1 MEIWIIVALTWE
13 RGIGFQNKIPWHYKE
28 DLQHFKRI
36 TIGNAIIMGRKTYE
50 SIGRPL
56 PSRHNIVVSS
66 VDIDGVK
73 TVRTIEDGVEYAR
86 SLNVKYLWVCGGVA
100 IYDHFLNNYAI
111 DGFSITEIPYHKCD
125 TFIKTDISEYLTNYK
140 KQFKTKM
147 RGDDIIIRM
156 YSRENI
162 TYRTVDDDYLD
173 LIARIMANGEIR
185 ETRNGETL
193 SVFSEKISVD
203 LRKGFPL
210 LTTKKMFYNGII
222 HELLWF
228 IKGNTD
234 SRILEEKGVK
244 IWSGNTSKEF
254 LEAKGLPYE
263 AGIGG
268 PIYGYMWRRFGE
280 KYKYSV
286 GACAEEKETAGLEK
300 GVDQLKNIVDEI
312 RKNPTSRRLFMSA
325 WNPCQLDQMCLPPCH
340 VSYQFYVRNGELE
353 CQMYQRSADV
363 FLGLPFNIAS
373 VALLTHLIAS
383 VCGLGVGNIH
393 IVIGDAHIYKEHLDA
408 VRTQLSR
415 QNERYILPSLK
426 LKRKAKEV
434 WDYNFEDIEIVDY
447 ESAPAIKAR
456 MLC

>member
-1 MEIWIIVALTWE
+1 MEIWIIVAFTCQY
-13 RGIGFQNKIPWHYKE
+13 GIGFQNKIPWYYKE
-28 DLQHFKRI
+28 DLQHFKKL
-36 TIGNAIIMGRKTYE
+36 TTGNAVIMGRKTYE

-66 VDIDGVK
+66 TDIDGVK
-73 TVRTIEDGVEYAR
+73 TVRTIEDGVAYAQ
-86 SLNVKYLWVCGGVA
+86 SLNVKYLWVCGGA
-100 IYDHFLNNYAI
+100 MIYDYFMNNYTI
-111 DGFSITEIPYHKCD
+111 DGFSITEIPYQKCD
-125 TFIKTDISEYLTNYK
+125 TFIKTDIYEYLINYK
-140 KQFKTKM
+140 KQFKTKI
-147 RGDDIIIRM
+147 RGNDIIIRM
-156 YSRENI
+156 YSRHNI

-173 LIARIMANGEIR
+173 LITRIMDNGERR

-254 LEAKGLPYE
+254 LEANGLPYE
-263 AGIGG
+263 EGIGG

-280 KYKYSV
+280 KYKYRV
-286 GACAEEKETAGLEK
+286 GAEEKETAGLEK

-393 IVIGDAHIYKEHLDA
+393 IVIGDAHIYKEHIDA
-408 VRTQLSR
+408 VKIQLGR
-415 QNERYILPSLK
+415 RNERYILPSLR
-426 LKRKAKEV
+426 LKRKAQEV

>member
-1 MEIWIIVALTWE
+1 MEIWIIVALTGQY
-13 RGIGFQNKIPWHYKE
+13 GIGFQNKIPWNYKE
-28 DLQHFKRI
+28 DLQHFKR
-36 TIGNAIIMGRKTYE
+36 TTVGNAVIMGRKTYE

-66 VDIDGVK
+66 TDINGVK
-73 TVRTIEDGVEYAR
+73 TVRTVEDGVEYAR
-86 SLNVKYLWVCGGVA
+86 FLNVKYLWVCGGGT
-100 IYDHFLNNYAI
+100 IYDYFLNNYQI
-111 DGFSITEIPYHKCD
+111 DGFSITEIPHYECD
-125 TFIKTDISEYLTNYK
+125 TFIKTDISEYLMNYQ
-140 KQFKTKM
+140 KQFKTKTLQQ
-147 RGDDIIIRM
+147 DILIKM
-156 YSRENI
+156 YSRPNI
-162 TYRTVDDDYLD
+162 TYRTIDDDYFD
-173 LIARIMANGEIR
+173 LVSRIMANGEIR
-185 ETRNGETL
+185 DTRNGETL
-193 SVFSEKISVD
+193 SIFSEKISVD

-228 IKGNTD
+228 IQGNTD
-234 SRILEEKGVK
+234 SRVLEANGVK
-244 IWSGNTSKEF
+244 IWSGNTSNEF
-254 LEAKGLPYE
+254 LEANGLPYE
-263 AGIGG
+263 EGIGG

-280 KYKYSV
+280 KYKYRV
-286 GACAEEKETAGLEK
+286 AGEERETDGLEK

-312 RKNPTSRRLFMSA
+312 RKNPSSRRLFMSA
-325 WNPCQLDQMCLPPCH
+325 WNPCQLSQMCLPPCH

-408 VRTQLSR
+408 VKIQLGR
-415 QNERYILPSLK
+415 RNERYLLPSLR
-426 LKRKAKEV
+426 LRRKVQEV
-434 WDYNFEDIEIVDY
+434 WDYKFEDIEIVDY
-447 ESAPAIKAR
+447 ESAPAIRAR

>member
-1 MEIWIIVALTWE
+1 MEIWIIVAFTCQY
-13 RGIGFQNKIPWHYKE
+13 GIGFQNKIPWYYKE
-28 DLQHFKRI
+28 DLQHFKRM
-36 TIGNAIIMGRKTYE
+36 TIGNAVIMGRKTYE

-56 PSRHNIVVSS
+56 SSRHNIVVSS
-66 VDIDGVK
+66 TDIDGVK
-73 TVRTIEDGVEYAR
+73 TVRTVEDGVAYAR
-86 SLNVKYLWVCGGVA
+86 LLNVKYLWVCGGA
-100 IYDHFLNNYAI
+100 TIYDYFMNNYII
-111 DGFSITEIPYHKCD
+111 DGFSITEIPYQECD
-125 TFIKTDISEYLTNYK
+125 TFIKTDIYEYLTNYK

-147 RGDDIIIRM
+147 RGNDIIIRM
-156 YSRENI
+156 YSRQNI
-162 TYRTVDDDYLD
+162 TFRTVDDDYLD
-173 LIARIMANGEIR
+173 LIARIMENGERR

-254 LEAKGLPYE
+254 LEANGLPYE
-263 AGIGG
+263 EGIGG

-280 KYKYSV
+280 KYKYKV
-286 GACAEEKETAGLEK
+286 GAEEKETAGLEK

-393 IVIGDAHIYKEHLDA
+393 VVIGDAHIYKEHLDA
-408 VRTQLSR
+408 VKTQLGR
-415 QNERYILPSLK
+415 RNERYILPSLR
-426 LKRKAKEV
+426 LRRKVKEV

>member
-1 MEIWIIVALTWE
+1 MEIWIIVALTCE
-13 RGIGFQNKIPWHYKE
+13 YGIGFQNKIPWYYKE
-28 DLQHFKRI
+28 DLQHFKRM
-36 TIGNAIIMGRKTYE
+36 TIGNAVIMGRKTYE

-56 PSRHNIVVSS
+56 QSRHNIVVSS

-73 TVRTIEDGVEYAR
+73 TVRTIEDGVAYAQ
-86 SLNVKYLWVCGGVA
+86 SLNVKYLWVCGGA
-100 IYDHFLNNYAI
+100 TIYDYFMYNYTI
-111 DGFSITEIPYHKCD
+111 DGFSITEIPYHECD
-125 TFIKTDISEYLTNYK
+125 TFIKSDISEYLINYK

-147 RGDDIIIRM
+147 RGNDIIIRM

-173 LIARIMANGEIR
+173 LIARIMENGETR

-254 LEAKGLPYE
+254 LEANGLPYE
-263 AGIGG
+263 EGIGG

-280 KYKYSV
+280 KYKYRV
-286 GACAEEKETAGLEK
+286 GAEEKETVGLEK
-300 GVDQLKNIVDEI
+300 GSDQLKNIVDEI

-325 WNPCQLDQMCLPPCH
+325 WNPCQLSQMCLPPCH

-393 IVIGDAHIYKEHLDA
+393 VVIGDAHIYKEHLDA
-408 VRTQLSR
+408 VKTQLGR
-415 QNERYILPSLK
+415 RNERYLLPSLR
-426 LKRKAKEV
+426 LRRKAQEV

>member
-1 MEIWIIVALTWE
+1 MEIWIIVALTCE
-13 RGIGFQNKIPWHYKE
+13 YGIGFQNKIPWHYKE
-28 DLQHFKRI
+28 DLQHFKRL
-36 TIGNAIIMGRKTYE
+36 TVGNAVIMGRKTYE

-66 VDIDGVK
+66 ANIDGVK
-73 TVRTIEDGVEYAR
+73 TVRTIEDGVRYAQ
-86 SLNVKYLWVCGGVA
+86 SLNVKYLWVCGGA
-100 IYDHFLNNYAI
+100 TIYDYFLNNYKV
-111 DGFSITEIPYHKCD
+111 DGLSITEIPYHNCD
-125 TFIKTDISEYLTNYK
+125 TFIKTDISEYLSNYK

-147 RGDDIIIRM
+147 RGNDIIIRM

-173 LIARIMANGEIR
+173 LISRIMENGERR

-193 SVFSEKISVD
+193 SVFSEKISID

-228 IKGNTD
+228 IQGNTD
-234 SRILEEKGVK
+234 SRILEENGVK

-254 LEAKGLPYE
+254 LEANGLPYE
-263 AGIGG
+263 EGIGG
-268 PIYGYMWRRFGE
+268 PIYGYMWRKFGE
-280 KYKYSV
+280 KYKYCV
-286 GACAEEKETAGLEK
+286 DGEEKETAGLEK

-325 WNPCQLDQMCLPPCH
+325 WNPAQLDQMCLPPCH

-393 IVIGDAHIYKEHLDA
+393 IIIGDAHIYKEHIDA
-408 VRTQLSR
+408 VKTQLVR
-415 QNERYILPSLK
+415 RNERYILPSLR
-426 LKRKAKEV
+426 LRRKAQEV

-456 MLC
+456 MLS

>member
-1 MEIWIIVALTWE
+1 MEIWIIVALTCE
-13 RGIGFQNKIPWHYKE
+13 YGIGFRNKIPWHYKE
-28 DLQHFKRI
+28 DLQHFKRT
-36 TIGNAIIMGRKTYE
+36 TIGNAVIMGRKTYE

-66 VDIDGVK
+66 TDIDGVK
-73 TVRTIEDGVEYAR
+73 TVRTVEDGVAYAR
-86 SLNVKYLWVCGGVA
+86 TLNVKYLWVCGGA
-100 IYDHFLNNYAI
+100 IIYDYFMNNYSI
-111 DGFSITEIPYHKCD
+111 DGFSITEIPYHNCD
-125 TFIKTDISEYLTNYK
+125 TFIKTDISEYLSNYK

-147 RGDDIIIRM
+147 RGNDIIIRM
-156 YSRENI
+156 YSHHNI

-173 LIARIMANGEIR
+173 LIARILANGERR

-193 SVFSEKISVD
+193 SVFSEKISID

-228 IKGNTD
+228 IQGNTD

-254 LEAKGLPYE
+254 LEANRLPYE
-263 AGIGG
+263 EGIGG

-280 KYKYSV
+280 KYKYQI
-286 GACAEEKETAGLEK
+286 GAEEKETIGLEN

-325 WNPCQLDQMCLPPCH
+325 WNPAQLDQMCLPPCH

-393 IVIGDAHIYKEHLDA
+393 IVIGDAHIYKEHIDA
-408 VRTQLSR
+408 VKTQLAR
-415 QNERYILPSLK
+415 RNERYILPSLK
-426 LKRKAKEV
+426 LKRKAQEV
-434 WDYNFEDIEIVDY
+434 WDYKFEDIEIVDY

-456 MLC
+456 MVC

>member
-1 MEIWIIVALTWE
+1 MEIWIIVALTCE
-13 RGIGFQNKIPWHYKE
+13 YGIGFQNKIPWHYKE
-28 DLQHFKRI
+28 DLQHFKRL
-36 TIGNAIIMGRKTYE
+36 TVGNAVIMGRKTYE

-66 VDIDGVK
+66 ANIKGVK

-86 SLNVKYLWVCGGVA
+86 SLNVKYLWVCGGA
-100 IYDHFLNNYAI
+100 TIYDYFLNNYKV
-111 DGFSITEIPYHKCD
+111 DGLSITEIPYHNCD

-147 RGDDIIIRM
+147 RGNDIIIRM
-156 YSRENI
+156 YSRHSI
-162 TYRTVDDDYLD
+162 TYRTIDDDYLD
-173 LIARIMANGEIR
+173 LIARILANGERR

-254 LEAKGLPYE
+254 LEANGLPYE
-263 AGIGG
+263 EGIGG

-280 KYKYSV
+280 KYKYQV
-286 GACAEEKETAGLEK
+286 GAEEKETVGLEK
-300 GVDQLKNIVDEI
+300 GADQLKNIVDEI

-408 VRTQLSR
+408 VKTQLGR
-415 QNERYILPSLK
+415 RNERYILPSLR
-426 LKRKAKEV
+426 LKRKAQEV

>member
-1 MEIWIIVALTWE
+1 MEIWIIVAFTCQY
-13 RGIGFQNKIPWHYKE
+13 GIGFQNKIPWYYKE
-28 DLQHFKRI
+28 DLQHFKKL
-36 TIGNAIIMGRKTYE
+36 TTGNAVIMGRKTYE

-66 VDIDGVK
+66 TDIDGVK
-73 TVRTIEDGVEYAR
+73 TVRTIEDGVAYAQ
-86 SLNVKYLWVCGGVA
+86 SLNVKYLWVCGGA
-100 IYDHFLNNYAI
+100 MIYDYFMNNYTI
-111 DGFSITEIPYHKCD
+111 DGFSITEIPYQKCD
-125 TFIKTDISEYLTNYK
+125 TFIKTDIYEYLINYK
-140 KQFKTKM
+140 KQFKTKI
-147 RGDDIIIRM
+147 RGNDIIIRM
-156 YSRENI
+156 YSRHNI

-173 LIARIMANGEIR
+173 LITRIMDNGERR

-234 SRILEEKGVK
+234 SLILEEKGVK

-254 LEAKGLPYE
+254 LEANGLPYE
-263 AGIGG
+263 EGIGG

-280 KYKYSV
+280 KYKYRV
-286 GACAEEKETAGLEK
+286 GAEEKETSGLEK
-300 GVDQLKNIVDEI
+300 GVDQLKNIIDEI

-393 IVIGDAHIYKEHLDA
+393 VVIGDAHIYKEHLDA
-408 VRTQLSR
+408 VKIQLER
-415 QNERYILPSLK
+415 RNERYLLPSLR
-426 LKRKAKEV
+426 LRRKAQEV

>member
-1 MEIWIIVALTWE
+1 M
-13 RGIGFQNKIPWHYKE
+13 
-28 DLQHFKRI
+28 
-36 TIGNAIIMGRKTYE
+36 TIGNAVIMGRKTYE
-50 SIGRPL
+50 SIRRPL

-73 TVRTIEDGVEYAR
+73 TVRTVEDGVAYAR
-86 SLNVKYLWVCGGVA
+86 SLNVKYLWVCGGA
-100 IYDHFLNNYAI
+100 TIYDYFLNNYVI
-111 DGFSITEIPYHKCD
+111 DGFSITEIPYHECD
-125 TFIKTDISEYLTNYK
+125 TFMKTDIYEYLTNYK

-147 RGDDIIIRM
+147 RGNDIIIRM
-156 YSRENI
+156 YSRQNI
-162 TYRTVDDDYLD
+162 TFRTVDDDYLD
-173 LIARIMANGEIR
+173 LIARIMVNGETR
-185 ETRNGETL
+185 DTRNGETL

-254 LEAKGLPYE
+254 LEANGLPYE
-263 AGIGG
+263 DGIGG

-280 KYKYSV
+280 KYKYKV
-286 GACAEEKETAGLEK
+286 GEEEKETVGLEK

-393 IVIGDAHIYKEHLDA
+393 VVIGDAHIYKEHLDA
-408 VRTQLSR
+408 VKTQLGR
-415 QNERYILPSLK
+415 RNERYILPSLR
-426 LKRKAKEV
+426 LRRKAQEV

>member
-1 MEIWIIVALTWE
+1 MEIWIIVALTCE
-13 RGIGFQNKIPWHYKE
+13 YGIGFQNKIPWYYKE
-28 DLQHFKRI
+28 DLQHFKRM
-36 TIGNAIIMGRKTYE
+36 TIGNAVIMGRKTYE

-56 PSRHNIVVSS
+56 QSRHNIVVSS

-73 TVRTIEDGVEYAR
+73 TVRTIEDGVAYAQ
-86 SLNVKYLWVCGGVA
+86 SLNVKYLWVCGGA
-100 IYDHFLNNYAI
+100 TIYDYFMYNYTI
-111 DGFSITEIPYHKCD
+111 DGFSITEIPYHECD
-125 TFIKTDISEYLTNYK
+125 TFIKSDISEYLINYK

-147 RGDDIIIRM
+147 RGNDIIIRM

-162 TYRTVDDDYLD
+162 IYRTVDDDYLD
-173 LIARIMANGEIR
+173 LIARIMENGETR

-254 LEAKGLPYE
+254 LEANGLPYE
-263 AGIGG
+263 EGIGG

-280 KYKYSV
+280 KYKYQV
-286 GACAEEKETAGLEK
+286 GAEEKETIGLEK

-408 VRTQLSR
+408 VKIQLGR
-415 QNERYILPSLK
+415 RNERYILPSLR
-426 LKRKAKEV
+426 LRRKAEEV

>member
-1 MEIWIIVALTWE
+1 MEIWIIVALTGE
-13 RGIGFQNKIPWHYKE
+13 YGIGFKNKIPWHYKE
-28 DLQHFKRI
+28 DLRHFKRT
-36 TIGNAIIMGRKTYE
+36 TIGNAVIMGRKTYE
-50 SIGRPL
+50 SIGHPL
-56 PSRHNIVVSS
+56 QSRHNIVVSS
-66 VDIDGVK
+66 MDIDGVK
-73 TVRTIEDGVEYAR
+73 TVRTVEDGVEYAR
-86 SLNVKYLWVCGGVA
+86 SLNTKYLWVCGGGT
-100 IYDHFLNNYAI
+100 IYDYFLNNYQI
-111 DGFSITEIPYHKCD
+111 DGFSITEIPHYECD
-125 TFIKTDISEYLTNYK
+125 TFIKTDISEYLMNYQ
-140 KQFKTKM
+140 KQFKTKTLQQ
-147 RGDDIIIRM
+147 DILIKM
-156 YSRENI
+156 YSRPNI
-162 TYRTVDDDYLD
+162 TYRTIDDDYFD
-173 LIARIMANGEIR
+173 LVSRIMANGEIR

-228 IKGNTD
+228 IQGNTD
-234 SRILEEKGVK
+234 SRLLEENGVK

-254 LEAKGLPYE
+254 LEANGLPYE
-263 AGIGG
+263 EGIGG

-280 KYKYSV
+280 KYKYRV
-286 GACAEEKETAGLEK
+286 AGEERETDGLEK

-312 RKNPTSRRLFMSA
+312 RKNPSSRRLFMSA
-325 WNPCQLDQMCLPPCH
+325 WNPCQLSQMCLPPCH

-383 VCGLGVGNIH
+383 VCRLGVGNIH

-408 VRTQLSR
+408 VKIQLGR
-415 QNERYILPSLK
+415 RNERYLLPSLR
-426 LKRKAKEV
+426 LRRKVQEV
-434 WDYNFEDIEIVDY
+434 WDYKFEDIEIVDY
-447 ESAPAIKAR
+447 ESASAIKAR

>member
-1 MEIWIIVALTWE
+1 MEIWIIVAFTCQY
-13 RGIGFQNKIPWHYKE
+13 GIGFQNKIPWYYKE
-28 DLQHFKRI
+28 DLQHFKKL
-36 TIGNAIIMGRKTYE
+36 TTGNAVIMGRKTYE
-50 SIGRPL
+50 SIGHPL

-66 VDIDGVK
+66 TDIDGVK
-73 TVRTIEDGVEYAR
+73 TVRTIEDGVAYAQ
-86 SLNVKYLWVCGGVA
+86 SLNVKYLWVCGGA
-100 IYDHFLNNYAI
+100 MIYDYFMNNYTI
-111 DGFSITEIPYHKCD
+111 DGFSITEIPYQKCD
-125 TFIKTDISEYLTNYK
+125 TFIKTDIYEYLINYK
-140 KQFKTKM
+140 KQFKTKI
-147 RGDDIIIRM
+147 RGNDIIIRM
-156 YSRENI
+156 YSRHNI

-173 LIARIMANGEIR
+173 LITRIMDNGERR

-254 LEAKGLPYE
+254 LEANGLPYE
-263 AGIGG
+263 EGIGG

-280 KYKYSV
+280 KYKYRV
-286 GACAEEKETAGLEK
+286 GEEEKETAGLEK

-393 IVIGDAHIYKEHLDA
+393 IVIGDAHIYKEHIDA
-408 VRTQLSR
+408 VKIQLGR
-415 QNERYILPSLK
+415 RNERYILPSLR
-426 LKRKAKEV
+426 LKRKAHEV